1 MPSYHATLRYLYSL
15 QHRGMKLG
23 LRNVRTLVRAAG
35 NPELGF
41 PSVHVAGTN
50 GKGSTSSFLAACF
63 TSAGYRTGLYTSPHL
78 EKFNERIRIDGCMI
92 PDADIVRL
100 TEMLRPAIERTR
112 ATFFE
117 ATTVIAFRWFAE
129 EGVDVAV
136 IETGLGGR
144 LDATNVLNPMISVI
158 TNVAM
163 DHQEYL
169 GDTISKI
176 AREKGGII
184 KPRTPVATAAED
196 PDVLR
201 VLRGIARKRRA
212 KLYWARQAVRM
223 DRKPALGRVAM
234 TGTRLSLRG
243 VRPGLPGLH
252 QLSNARLAVAVID
265 VLMRDARFSMLYP
278 QLNASAVA
286 RGLARVRACTGLR
299 GRLQRAGPGG
309 RYLLDVAH
317 NPDGIAAL
325 VRTLRQTF
333 RTPLTVV
340 FGVMKDKDYR
350 GMLEGLRPV
359 TGRLVA
365 VAPRNPRA
373 LPATRLR
380 RVAERLKFRTVLGGS
395 VASGMRKAGKGLV
408 LIVGSHYV
416 VGEACTALGVRL
428 GLDRPP
434 GWGRP

>member
-35 NPELGF
+35 NPDHGF
-41 PSVHVAGTN
+41 PSIHVAGTN

-78 EKFNERIRIDGCMI
+78 EKFNERIRIDGRMI

-100 TEMLRPAIERTR
+100 TEMLRPAVERTR

-129 EGVDVAV
+129 KGVDIAV

-144 LDATNVLNPMISVI
+144 LDATNILYPMISVI

-169 GDTISKI
+169 GDTMSKI
-176 AREKGGII
+176 AREKGGVI
-184 KPRTPVATAAED
+184 KERTPVVTASED
-196 PDVLR
+196 ADVLR
-201 VLRGIARKRRA
+201 ILRGIARKRRA
-212 KLYWARQAVRM
+212 RFYLARQAVRM
-223 DRKPALGRVAM
+223 DPDSAHGRVALR
-234 TGTRLSLRG
+234 GTRLSLRR
-243 VRPGLPGLH
+243 VRPGLSGLH
-252 QLSNARLAVAVID
+252 QLSNARLAVAAID

-278 QLNASAVA
+278 RVNAPAVA
-286 RGLARVRACTGLR
+286 RGLARVRAYTGLR

-309 RYLLDVAH
+309 KYLLDVAH
-317 NPDGIAAL
+317 NPDGIRAL
-325 VRTLRQTF
+325 VATLRHTL

-350 GMLEGLRPV
+350 GMLGELKPIAE
-359 TGRLVA
+359 RLIA
-365 VAPRNPRA
+365 VAPSNPRA
-373 LPATRLR
+373 LSAGRLR
-380 RVAERLKFRTVLGGS
+380 RAAERVGHRAVRGGTV
-395 VASGMRKAGKGLV
+395 AAGIRRAGAGRI
-408 LIVGSHYV
+408 LIAGSHYV
-416 VGEACTALGVRL
+416 VGEAFGALRN
-428 GLDRPP
+428 R
-434 GWGRP
+434 RRAKKA